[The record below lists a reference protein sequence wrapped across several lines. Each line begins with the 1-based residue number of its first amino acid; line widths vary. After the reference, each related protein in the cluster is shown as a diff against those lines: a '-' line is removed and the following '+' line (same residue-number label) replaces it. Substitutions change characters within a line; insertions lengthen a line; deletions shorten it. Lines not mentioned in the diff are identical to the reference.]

1 MRQLTDATR
10 LRQFMRQLGLRAR
23 VSGRIYLV
31 GGACAVLLEWREA
44 TIDIDLDLDLDLDPS
59 VELPPLRLLRAGA
72 VEDRARPR
80 P

>member
-44 TIDIDLDLDLDLDPS
+44 TIDIDLDLDPS

-72 VEDRARPR
+72 VEDRAQPR